1 MAHYNLKQIDT
12 VTAHE
17 HLQNSIKGSCMILFQ
32 KKLILPKTYSLI
44 PETELRPFKYLVAF
58 FKSRTIS

>member
-17 HLQNSIKGSCMILFQ
+17 HLQNSIKG
-32 KKLILPKTYSLI
+32 KLHDIVSKEINPS
-44 PETELRPFKYLVAF
+44 
-58 FKSRTIS
+58 